1 MTLGLAPQ
9 LESEKVL
16 KNMAQDR
23 NSLLGISSPNDE

>member
-1 MTLGLAPQ
+1 MTVGPVLQ

-16 KNMAQDR
+16 KNMAQDG